1 MGCLVPISGTS
12 QQPVS
17 RYPMPHRVEARQ
29 DQNGREL
36 DVGSVLRI
44 PGLGGGATNP
54 HPSLIQ
60 LCSLRIFLYRSSS
73 GVRQAIPSVLRVREV
88 GGMGVRRERDN
99 KARYTCRWRGG
110 FDKAARRIIR
120 LYLGRPVAIVGIIA
134 SPASALPR
142 PRSCHHS
149 APAPAHLPCW
159 NQLLAQSRKS
169 FRKPQTTGTS

>member
-73 GVRQAIPSVLRVREV
+73 GVRQAIPSVSTSCVESLSIAVDSNEIEGTRGWRD
-88 GGMGVRRERDN
+88 GCSER
-99 KARYTCRWRGG
+99 AR
-110 FDKAARRIIR
+110 
-120 LYLGRPVAIVGIIA
+120 
-134 SPASALPR
+134 
-142 PRSCHHS
+142 
-149 APAPAHLPCW
+149 
-159 NQLLAQSRKS
+159 
-169 FRKPQTTGTS
+169 